1 MSHRFPSATDEPVQV
16 LVIDDDAEFAWMVVE
31 LLWQADMQAWH
42 AETASTGL
50 AELDRRP
57 PDVLLLDVMLPDAN
71 GFEVCRQLRAA
82 GRELPILMLTAR
94 GDPVD
99 RVRGLEIGADDYLG
113 KPFEPREL
121 VARVRALA
129 RRVRKAQAQVQAVV
143 QAQTS
148 TETPSK
154 LLFDGLSIDLLARRV
169 SAAGA
174 PVALSTI
181 EFKLLAAL
189 AAQPGQP
196 LSRETLARAVQPGG
210 YMPQD
215 RAVDVQ
221 VARLR
226 KKLRAAMA
234 GEDWIQTSRGEGYL
248 FVPGAR

>member
-1 MSHRFPSATDEPVQV
+1 MPHPFPSAADKLVQV

-42 AETASTGL
+42 AETATTGL

-71 GFEVCRQLRAA
+71 GFEVCRRLRAA

-129 RRVRKAQAQVQAVV
+129 RRARKGQAQAQALV
-143 QAQTS
+143 QAQAAAES
-148 TETPSK
+148 PSQ
-154 LLFDGLSIDLLARRV
+154 LLFDGLSIDLLTRRV
-169 SAAGA
+169 SASGMAIS
-174 PVALSTI
+174 LSTI

-196 LSRETLARAVQPGG
+196 LSRETLARAVQPGS

-226 KKLRAAMA
+226 KKLRAAMD
-234 GEDWIQTSRGEGYL
+234 GDDWIQTSRGEGYL
-248 FVPGAR
+248 FIPVAK